1 VARTVGVDVGGT
13 KMLAVTVEDVG
24 EVVGERRVPTPQG
37 ATALIDAL
45 VAVVDAQRAEC
56 AVDAVGVGAAG
67 LVDRAGVLHIGP
79 NLPGIRDLAI
89 KVLLEERLELPVQV
103 DNDATCAAW
112 GERELGAA
120 KGSDDVVVVTLGTG
134 IGGGLVLDGNL
145 YRGANGFAAEIG
157 HMKVAPEGIQCPC
170 GGRGCW
176 ERYASGS
183 ALGRF
188 GREAGEGG
196 RAGRVVELAGG
207 DFLDVRGEHVGAA
220 AREGDPEAIEI
231 MNRFAWWVAQGC
243 GNLADIFDPDTIVIG
258 GGMLESV
265 DLFLDRTREIF
276 PDLVLA
282 GPERPA
288 VEIVP
293 ATLGERAGAIGAALV
308 ARELLAGR

>member
-13 KMLAVTVEDVG
+13 KMLALAVDDGGQVA
-24 EVVGERRVPTPQG
+24 GERRVPTPDTG
-37 ATALIDAL
+37 AALIDAF
-45 VAVVDAQRAEC
+45 VAVVEDQGSDGP
-56 AVDAVGVGAAG
+56 VDAVGVGAPG
-67 LVDRAGVLHIGP
+67 LVDRDGCLAMAP
-79 NLPGIRDLAI
+79 NLPDVRDLQI
-89 KVLLEERLELPVQV
+89 KTLLEERIQLPVQV

-120 KGSDDVVVVTLGTG
+120 KGSDDVVIVTLGTG
-134 IGGGLVLDGNL
+134 IGGGLVLGGRL
-145 YRGANGFAAEIG
+145 YRGAHGFAGEVG
-157 HMKVAPEGIQCPC
+157 HIKVDPTGPPCPC

-196 RAGRVVELAGG
+196 RATRVVELAGG
-207 DFLDVRGEHVGAA
+207 DFHDVRGEHVGAA
-220 AREGDPEAIEI
+220 AREGDPEALEL
-231 MNRFAWWVAQGC
+231 MARFAWWVAQGLA
-243 GNLADIFDPDTIVIG
+243 NLADAFDPDKIVLG

-265 DLFLDRTREIF
+265 DLFLDRTREVF
-276 PDLVLA
+276 ADLVLA
-282 GPERPA
+282 GPERPP

-308 ARELLAGR
+308 ARDLLVGG

>member
-1 VARTVGVDVGGT
+1 LARTVGIDVGGT
-13 KMLAVTVEDVG
+13 KMLAVALDKAGNVSEP
-24 EVVGERRVPTPQG
+24 RRVPTPES
-37 ATALIDAL
+37 AAALIDAF
-45 VAVVDAQRAEC
+45 VSVVDAQRAD
-56 AVDAVGVGAAG
+56 APLDAVGVGAPG
-67 LVDRAGVLHIGP
+67 LVDRHGCLKMAP
-79 NLPGIRDLAI
+79 NLPHVRDLQI
-89 KVLLEERLELPVQV
+89 KTLLEERLQLPVQV

-134 IGGGLVLDGNL
+134 IGGGLVLDGHL
-145 YRGANGFAAEIG
+145 YRGAHGFAGEVG
-157 HMKVAPEGIQCPC
+157 HIKVDPEGIPCPC

-196 RAGRVVELAGG
+196 PAVRVVELAGG
-207 DFLDVRGEHVGAA
+207 DFHDVRGEHVGAA
-220 AREGDPEAIEI
+220 AREGDPEALEL
-231 MNRFAWWVAQGC
+231 MNRFAWWVAQGLA
-243 GNLADIFDPDTIVIG
+243 NLADAFDPATIVVG

-265 DLFLDRTREIF
+265 DLFLDRTREVF

-282 GPERPA
+282 GPERPS
-288 VEIVP
+288 VDIVP

-308 ARELLAGR
+308 AREVV

>member
-1 VARTVGVDVGGT
+1 
-13 KMLAVTVEDVG
+13 MLAVAIDKAG
-24 EVVGERRVPTPQG
+24 NISGQRRAPTPEG
-37 ATALIDAL
+37 ASGLIDGFC
-45 VAVVDAQRAEC
+45 AVVDAERSEAP
-56 AVDAVGVGAAG
+56 VDAVGVGAAG
-67 LVDRAGVLHIGP
+67 LVDRDGVLHVGP
-79 NLPGIRDLAI
+79 NLPGVRNLAI
-89 KVLLEERLELPVQV
+89 KVLLEERLQLPVQV

-134 IGGGLVLDGNL
+134 IGGGLVLDGQL
-145 YRGANGFAAEIG
+145 YRGSHGFAGEVG
-157 HMKVAPEGIQCPC
+157 HIKVDPNGVPCPC

-196 RAGRVVELAGG
+196 RAARVVELAGG
-207 DFLDVRGEHVGAA
+207 DFHDVRGEHVGAA
-220 AREGDPEAIEI
+220 AREGDADALEL
-231 MNRFAWWVAQGC
+231 MSRFAWWVAQGLA
-243 GNLADIFDPDTIVIG
+243 NLADVFDPDTIVVG

-265 DLFLDRTREIF
+265 DLWLDRTREVF

-282 GPERPA
+282 GPDRPA
-288 VEIVP
+288 VDIVP

-308 ARELLAGR
+308 ARDLLF